1 MKIYNSKINPKKIL
15 HIVYRLEDFNKMI
28 NNSRSDIVEP
38 EQFIQ
43 LSALKLKK
51 NQTFKP
57 HFHLWKEGEKK
68 VIAQESWVVIS
79 GSVKCKFYDLDGKLL
94 EESILKKGDCSIT
107 LEGGHN
113 YKILEDNTFV
123 YEFKTGPYKGQKL
136 DKEIIN
142 ET

>member
-15 HIVYRLEDFNKMI
+15 HIVYRLEDFNAMI

-113 YKILEDNTFV
+113 YKILEDKTFV

>member
-15 HIVYRLEDFNKMI
+15 HIVYRLEDFNKMS
-28 NNSRSDIVEP
+28 NNFRSDIVEP
-38 EQFIQ
+38 DQFIQ

-79 GSVKCKFYDLDGKLL
+79 GSVKCKFYDLDGKFL

-113 YKILEDNTFV
+113 YKILEDKTFI